1 MQLLQLDSN
10 QEVFSVLSRYPEWL
24 KMVIETIDKPPIDS
38 DYFPNIIEVFDQH
51 GLLAGKVQGKF
62 AYECTRTV
70 EEESDFTAWF
80 VDGEL
85 VVFYVGSEV
94 LINRLQLLTHALG
107 GLL

>member
-24 KMVIETIDKPPIDS
+24 QIVLETIDKAPIDG
-38 DYFPNIIEVFDQH
+38 DYYPHIIEVFDQH

-70 EEESDFTAWF
+70 EEKSDFTAWF
-80 VDGEL
+80 IDGEL
-85 VVFYVGSEV
+85 MVFYVGSEV
-94 LINRLQLLTHALG
+94 LINRFKLLTSVLG